1 MDFVIPILSQSAPKV
16 SIYTVVFHKVAAWGR
31 FYVSCQPNVCIWD
44 LQRGKNHPPS
54 IHVYADDIQLY
65 LSFKPLST
73 SLQHEAA
80 SDFRRNVP
88 FIRKVRVL
96 FKTRLIFPRINGP
109 NKGFLWNEGQLGSE
123 ISIKRGEVEFGS
135 EFQVQNANGL
145 FGPCGFRPFHFY
157 YKLKN
162 KNQKFTIVIFNVW
175 SHKNW
180 KSQIYNL
187 NCQFLFLRK
196 VKLINNFH
204 CFENQKLKI
213 ENGQLVLFISL
224 DRKSVV

>member
-1 MDFVIPILSQSAPKV
+1 MDFVIPILSQSALKV

-96 FKTRLIFPRINGP
+96 FKTRLIFPRINGLTRVSSEMKDSWGRRYRLSGVRWNSDQSFKFKMP
-109 NKGFLWNEGQLGSE
+109 MDFLV
-123 ISIKRGEVEFGS
+123 RVVF
-135 EFQVQNANGL
+135 V
-145 FGPCGFRPFHFY
+145 HF
-157 YKLKN
+157 
-162 KNQKFTIVIFNVW
+162 IFITN
-175 SHKNW
+175 
-180 KSQIYNL
+180 
-187 NCQFLFLRK
+187 
-196 VKLINNFH
+196 
-204 CFENQKLKI
+204 
-213 ENGQLVLFISL
+213 
-224 DRKSVV
+224 

>member
-109 NKGFLWNEGQLGSE
+109 NKGLL
-123 ISIKRGEVEFGS
+123 
-135 EFQVQNANGL
+135 
-145 FGPCGFRPFHFY
+145 
-157 YKLKN
+157 
-162 KNQKFTIVIFNVW
+162 
-175 SHKNW
+175 
-180 KSQIYNL
+180 
-187 NCQFLFLRK
+187 
-196 VKLINNFH
+196 
-204 CFENQKLKI
+204 
-213 ENGQLVLFISL
+213 
-224 DRKSVV
+224 

>member
-1 MDFVIPILSQSAPKV
+1 MDFVIPILSQLALKV

-96 FKTRLIFPRINGP
+96 FKTRLIFSSYKWPYCRSWSRTQSMTSCHEETLSFKAPWTNNSAESFLAGKLACVAGAPRVSLAP
-109 NKGFLWNEGQLGSE
+109 KTPCPFPF
-123 ISIKRGEVEFGS
+123 KRLLRRLRV
-135 EFQVQNANGL
+135 
-145 FGPCGFRPFHFY
+145 
-157 YKLKN
+157 
-162 KNQKFTIVIFNVW
+162 
-175 SHKNW
+175 
-180 KSQIYNL
+180 L
-187 NCQFLFLRK
+187 NFPL
-196 VKLINNFH
+196 
-204 CFENQKLKI
+204 
-213 ENGQLVLFISL
+213 
-224 DRKSVV
+224 